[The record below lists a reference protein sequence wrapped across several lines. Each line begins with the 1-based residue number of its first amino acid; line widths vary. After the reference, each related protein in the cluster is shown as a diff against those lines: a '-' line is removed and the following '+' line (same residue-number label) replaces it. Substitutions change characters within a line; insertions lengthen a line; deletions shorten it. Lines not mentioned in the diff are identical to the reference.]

1 MNNKKVYRAIGLMS
15 GTSLDGAIDVAL
27 IETDGHGF
35 VRPLRYYAHPYD
47 IKIRN
52 NVRSCF
58 GKIAYDDQ
66 VMEVEKLVTRAHIDA
81 VKALGEGADII
92 GFHGQTI
99 THDPDNGFTWQIGD
113 ASALA
118 RAVGIDVIADMRQAD
133 IKAGGQGAPLLPLYH
148 QALLSDYKKPV
159 AILNLGGVANI
170 TYIPSHNPCTH
181 SRHPRECRDLIAFDC
196 GTANAL
202 MDDFMFKRTGKAF
215 DKGGALASKGAVDK
229 SIVEQFL
236 SHPYFDKIPP
246 KSLDRDAWSIDIVE
260 ALSDADG
267 MATLLE
273 MSVAGVA
280 RAMDYFSEKP
290 SHIYV
295 AGGGRKNDFMMNRLA
310 KVLGTRVIPIDN
322 LGWNGDATEAEG
334 FGYLAVR
341 SLLGLPITLPSTTG
355 VSRPLSGG
363 VFYKSYDSGS

>member
-47 IKIRN
+47 IEIRDK
-52 NVRSCF
+52 VRSCF
-58 GKIAYDDQ
+58 GKTTYDEQ
-66 VMEVEKLVTRAHIDA
+66 VIEAEKLVTCAHIDA

-113 ASALA
+113 GQALA

-148 QALLSDYKKPV
+148 QALLSDHKKPV

-170 TYIPSHNPCTH
+170 TYIGFNG
-181 SRHPRECRDLIAFDC
+181 DIIAFDC

-202 MDDFMFKRTGKAF
+202 MDDFMLKRTGRSF
-215 DKGGALASKGAVDK
+215 DEGGALASKGAVDK
-229 SIVEQFL
+229 SIIEQFL
-236 SHPYFDKIPP
+236 SHPYFDKTPP
-246 KSLDRDAWSIDIVE
+246 KSLDRDNWSIDLVE
-260 ALSDADG
+260 GLSDADG

-273 MSVAGVA
+273 MSVMGVA
-280 RAMDYFSEKP
+280 RAIDYLSAKP
-290 SHIYV
+290 LHIYV
-295 AGGGRKNDFMMNRLA
+295 AGGGRKNDFMMERLA
-310 KVLGTRVIPIDN
+310 KLLKIPVSPIDN

-355 VSRPLSGG
+355 VFAPLSGG
-363 VFYKSYDSGS
+363 ELYKP

>member
-1 MNNKKVYRAIGLMS
+1 MNEHKVYRAIGLMS
-15 GTSLDGAIDVAL
+15 GTSLDGSIDVAL

-47 IKIRN
+47 IEIRDK
-52 NVRSCF
+52 VRGCF
-58 GKIAYDDQ
+58 GKTVRDEQ
-66 VMEVEKLVTRAHIDA
+66 VIEAEKLVTKAHIDA
-81 VKALGEGADII
+81 VKALGEDADII

-113 ASALA
+113 ALALA
-118 RAVGIDVIADMRQAD
+118 AAVGIDVVADMRQAD

-148 QALLSDYKKPV
+148 QALLSSHEKPV

-170 TYIPSHNPCTH
+170 TYVDMSF
-181 SRHPRECRDLIAFDC
+181 RAKPRNLTAFDC

-202 MDDFMFKRTGKAF
+202 MDDFMLKRTGKAF
-215 DKGGALASKGAVDK
+215 DEGGDLASKGIVNE
-229 SIVEQFL
+229 SIVKQFL
-236 SHPYFDKIPP
+236 THPYFTKPPP
-246 KSLDRDAWSIDIVE
+246 KSLDRDAWSIDLVAE
-260 ALSDADG
+260 LSDANG
-267 MATLLE
+267 MATLSA

-280 RAMDYFSEKP
+280 RAIDHLPEKP

-295 AGGGRKNDFMMNRLA
+295 AGGGRKNDFMMESLA
-310 KVLGTRVIPIDN
+310 KTLSIPVSSVDI

-341 SLLGLPITLPSTTG
+341 AALGLPITLPTTTG
-355 VSRPLSGG
+355 APKPLTGG
-363 VFYKSYDSGS
+363 RVYTHISTKQ